1 MEAIHRGCNRI
12 PFVSTKLRYICF
24 PEFPL
29 NEINYAT
36 GQQYKFRPRKRC
48 EDRCFGTIYNR
59 FFCPTSENGSQIFQ
73 LTIKKSL
80 TRNRIIN
87 ASDYVKTPPRYYIYI
102 FLWFIAL
109 QIKTQIEFLQRCQLK
124 RIYTAA
130 NKRKPSICTYLYI
143 QVRIP
148 FSIRHFLTYVSQYIA
163 DFYLSYVLLYFT
175 TSILC
180 LYVALVQLVLFCT
193 VTLFLRIV
201 SIFDFP
207 CLPLCYKISLQTY
220 KNSGKHV
227 YAQNGDP
234 ILS

>member
-1 MEAIHRGCNRI
+1 MLPITLKPRRAITFTYFCGLLLYKLKLKLNFSNDGI
-12 PFVSTKLRYICF
+12 P
-24 PEFPL
+24 
-29 NEINYAT
+29 
-36 GQQYKFRPRKRC
+36 
-48 EDRCFGTIYNR
+48 
-59 FFCPTSENGSQIFQ
+59 
-73 LTIKKSL
+73 
-80 TRNRIIN
+80 
-87 ASDYVKTPPRYYIYI
+87 
-102 FLWFIAL
+102 
-109 QIKTQIEFLQRCQLK
+109 CQLK

-148 FSIRHFLTYVSQYIA
+148 FSIRHFLTYVSQCIA

-180 LYVALVQLVLFCT
+180 LYVALVQLVLFYK